1 MTQPSIPRRIAQ
13 LKAMSLRELRLEW
26 KRLYDEEPPSIRN
39 RTWFWRRL
47 SWRAQE
53 LAFGG
58 LSELAKTRLEELM
71 PTAELALRNPPG
83 SQKQKA
89 PSLRDHQVRD
99 RRIPPPGTVLL
110 KTYRGQR
117 IAVEVLEEAF
127 SWDGRTYGSLSAI
140 ATEATGSRW
149 NGFRFF
155 NLDRKESK
163 K

>member
-13 LKAMSLRELRLEW
+13 LQAMSLRELRLEW

-47 SWRAQE
+47 SWRVQE
-53 LAFGG
+53 LAYGG
-58 LSELAKTRLEELM
+58 LSDAAKARLEELM

-83 SQKQKA
+83 SRKQKA

-110 KTYRGQR
+110 RKYKNES
-117 IAVEVLEEAF
+117 IAVSVLENGFE
-127 SWDGRTYGSLSAI
+127 WQGREYGSLSAV
-140 ATEATGSRW
+140 AKAVTGSHL
-149 NGFRFF
+149 NGVRFF
-155 NLDRKESK
+155 HLDRKEPK